1 MNKPTLLFLL
11 IFLTLFKVK
20 AQKCT
25 VEEDPFTNQET
36 VSYNYDYQTVFFQK
50 KGNSIFFEILF
61 NYWGERSKEFD
72 EKTEIQIKLEN
83 GTKLTLKTIRK
94 SLPKIEEQN
103 SSTNLYGGFG
113 SGIVISNAKKY
124 TVYSFAFILTGEEL
138 KKLAESKIEVIR
150 IPDTEAL
157 EFVDIS
163 VKRKRSRKKLKAVHK
178 GANCIYE
185 HL

>member
-1 MNKPTLLFLL
+1 MNKPTFFFLL
-11 IFLTLFKVK
+11 IFLTFLAVK
-20 AQKCT
+20 AQECT

-50 KGNSIFFEILF
+50 KGERIFFEILF
-61 NYWGERSKEFD
+61 NYWGERNKEFE

-83 GTKLTLKTIRK
+83 GTKLALKTIRK

-113 SGIVISNAKKY
+113 SGIVISNAKKS
-124 TVYSFAFILTGEEL
+124 TVYSFAFILTNEEL
-138 KKLAESKIEVIR
+138 KKLAESKIEIIR
-150 IPDTEAL
+150 IPDTDAM

-163 VKRKRSRKKLKAVHK
+163 AKNKRSKKKIKAIYK
-178 GANCIYE
+178 GANCINE